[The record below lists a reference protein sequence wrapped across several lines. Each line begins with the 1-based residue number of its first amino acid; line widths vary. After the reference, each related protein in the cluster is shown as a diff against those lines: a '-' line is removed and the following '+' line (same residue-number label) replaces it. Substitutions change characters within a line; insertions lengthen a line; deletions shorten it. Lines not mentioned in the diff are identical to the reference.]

1 GKRVHR
7 PGDKDALG
15 LALDPVRRL
24 ATEEQL
30 LELPQRAGP
39 VADRAAPEL
48 LDPLPGLVAGT
59 GQVGLGPLPQLIHPF
74 GHRPLTQCGVPVRTL
89 LTCLRCLRH
98 QASLVTWLDRAILPG
113 RVRTM
118 AVEMSPWAR
127 GLAKFAASKPGSWFY
142 LNVANPVD
150 RRLLPA
156 TGGRISL
163 SVGQP
168 VLCIEVRG
176 AKTGKIRRTPLLF
189 AELDGNLV
197 IIASATGKP
206 KHPAWYRNVVAN
218 PRVKV

>member
-1 GKRVHR
+1 
-7 PGDKDALG
+7 
-15 LALDPVRRL
+15 
-24 ATEEQL
+24 
-30 LELPQRAGP
+30 
-39 VADRAAPEL
+39 
-48 LDPLPGLVAGT
+48 
-59 GQVGLGPLPQLIHPF
+59 
-74 GHRPLTQCGVPVRTL
+74 
-89 LTCLRCLRH
+89 
-98 QASLVTWLDRAILPG
+98 
-113 RVRTM
+113 M

-218 PRVKV
+218 PRVKVYAPGGRTGEYDARVAEGEERERGWQAGLDLYPGFEVYEGRTSGIRQIPVVILSRVK